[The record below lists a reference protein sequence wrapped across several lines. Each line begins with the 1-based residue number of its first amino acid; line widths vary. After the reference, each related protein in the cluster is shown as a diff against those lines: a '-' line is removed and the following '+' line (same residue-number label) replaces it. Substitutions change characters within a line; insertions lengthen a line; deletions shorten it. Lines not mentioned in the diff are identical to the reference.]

1 MGKNRRTCCH
11 SRYRVRLAL
20 LARHIT
26 RMDCSGHR
34 VFQRSTQVPLPDS
47 LFSCGTR
54 HHPVYPGFY
63 GLLKPD
69 GMGYIQTLP
78 LQGKRAVRSRAA
90 LFMSATIQKTRRT
103 GMEDTD
109 IDTPMN
115 YRAKLADASCR
126 TARSGLRFRKNHPRC
141 APVFSPKTLPFR
153 KHPPSGPCSST
164 GCQSPSIHIKI
175 IKLCDKQSSQDNRHR
190 LR

>member
-63 GLLKPD
+63 GLLKPY

-126 TARSGLRFRKNHPRC
+126 TARSGLRFRKKSSSLR
-141 APVFSPKTLPFR
+141 
-153 KHPPSGPCSST
+153 SGIFPENLAFPEASAV
-164 GCQSPSIHIKI
+164 GP
-175 IKLCDKQSSQDNRHR
+175 L
-190 LR
+190 